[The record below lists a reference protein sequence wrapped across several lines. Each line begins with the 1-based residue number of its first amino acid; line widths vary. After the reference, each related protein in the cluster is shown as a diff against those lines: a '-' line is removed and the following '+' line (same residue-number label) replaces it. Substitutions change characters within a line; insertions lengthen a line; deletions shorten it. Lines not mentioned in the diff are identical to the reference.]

1 MARQQG
7 TRNARY
13 EERRAEL
20 LAKLRER
27 LGQRGDTPA
36 SWRELAA
43 AAEVSLST
51 LSHYF
56 GRREDVVRAIMEDDL
71 RSGTEP
77 LSVMAEPSGP
87 FAQSM
92 ADALQHMADGF
103 RFGGLGAVFAT
114 GLIEGLRH
122 RALGPAFLDSA
133 LEPTIVAVERRL
145 QAHIDRGEM
154 CAVDPRGP
162 AVALVAPVL
171 VVFLHQQELGG
182 RSIRPLDVDSFLSEH
197 ADAFV
202 RAWRS

>member
-20 LAKLRER
+20 LEKLRRR
-27 LGQRGDTPA
+27 LGRRHDAPA

-71 RSGTEP
+71 RSGAEP
-77 LSVMAEPSGP
+77 LSIMAEPSGP
-87 FAQSM
+87 FAQSI
-92 ADALQHMADGF
+92 ADALRHMAEGF
-103 RFGGLGAVFAT
+103 RYGSLGAMFAT

-122 RALGPAFLDSA
+122 HSLGPAFLESA
-133 LEPTIVAVERRL
+133 LEPTLDAVERRL

-154 CAVDPRGP
+154 RSVDPRGP
-162 AVALVAPVL
+162 VVALIAPVL
-171 VVFLHQQELGG
+171 VVFLHQHELGG
-182 RSIRPLDVDSFLSEH
+182 TSIRPLDTEAFLREH
-197 ADAFV
+197 AAAFV
-202 RAWRS
+202 RAWKT